1 MKQEI
6 SRILSTQFPTAVH
19 DAVRYGY
26 LYRKESEIYDSNLH
40 SSLPD
45 ASAIMLW
52 IASAV
57 ASGVVYDVIK
67 ENVKRLYSYLKERGE
82 KVDKETE
89 TVLNDDRALEE
100 FTIYVEEYYAHDM
113 KISVEQEKYIKE
125 EVIAD
130 TTGVEVR
137 KIYKE
142 TGRVVLTK
150 EEYIDIRKKAQKRAD
165 ELIHRHKWDILIQYS
180 IYFLHIQF
188 LCTISQITKKFAVS
202 SMSIQS

>member
-6 SRILSTQFPTAVH
+6 SRILSTQYPTAVH
-19 DAVRYGY
+19 NAVRYGY
-26 LYRKESEIYDSNLH
+26 LYRKESEICDSNLH
-40 SSLPD
+40 SSLLD

-165 ELIHRHKWDILIQYS
+165 ELIHRHK
-180 IYFLHIQF
+180 
-188 LCTISQITKKFAVS
+188 
-202 SMSIQS
+202 